1 MGIKSAKSRLD
12 SRKERMYM
20 RGTLL
25 DFISQSIHVEYK
37 PSNKYNQYAIER
49 NYTIFVFHG
58 PYVMVL

>member
-25 DFISQSIHVEYK
+25 DFISLSIHIEYK
-37 PSNKYNQYAIER
+37 PSNKLSY
-49 NYTIFVFHG
+49 
-58 PYVMVL
+58 

>member
-1 MGIKSAKSRLD
+1 
-12 SRKERMYM
+12 M